1 MAHNVRDAN
10 QNFETL
16 VRKIKTLPN
25 FKSVFYILTKFW
37 RNFKP
42 QWNPKIWKK
51 KKKKRILDDLN
62 LECFGHI
69 GFDLGNL
76 GLI

>member
-10 QNFETL
+10 QNFETS
-16 VRKIKTLPN
+16 VRKIKTFPN

-42 QWNPKIWKK
+42 Q
-51 KKKKRILDDLN
+51 
-62 LECFGHI
+62 
-69 GFDLGNL
+69 
-76 GLI
+76 